1 MGSPEGMRAWKRIAL
16 AGGVITAV
24 LVVTLLLVLC
34 LPAAAQGLAR
44 CGGCV
49 GNGTL
54 AAARGPGWDQ
64 AMAQV
69 AALQAELGSV
79 KRSLEE
85 TRGRWDS
92 CRLHLWRVPSL
103 PASPQDTLQRN
114 VTALE
119 QALALLWRQGSEQG
133 ARTAALQEENRE
145 LKEELAQQRQQLED
159 VQRGRCSLQSQISN
173 LLQQLQALQS
183 RTSSGTQPP
192 ASSLAAHLSL
202 LALAGTLFL

>member
-1 MGSPEGMRAWKRIAL
+1 MGLPKGMRAWKRIAL

-49 GNGTL
+49 GNSTL
-54 AAARGPGWDQ
+54 AAAQGPGWDQ

-92 CRLHLWRVPSL
+92 CRLHL
-103 PASPQDTLQRN
+103 DTLQRN

-159 VQRGRCSLQSQISN
+159 VQRGRSSLQSQISN

-192 ASSLAAHLSL
+192 ASSLAARLSL